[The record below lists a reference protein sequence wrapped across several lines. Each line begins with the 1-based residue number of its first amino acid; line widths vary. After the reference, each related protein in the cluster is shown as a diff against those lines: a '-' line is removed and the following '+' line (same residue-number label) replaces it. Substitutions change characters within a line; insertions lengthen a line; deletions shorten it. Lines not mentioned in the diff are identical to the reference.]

1 MGLGQYSAI
10 CSGLRRFSRARGTIT
25 FEISASSIERAKK
38 KGASTWPFSRKR
50 GLKVGRRSL
59 ISIKFLPK
67 LGKLNPHKKRFKDSA
82 IGLLLEENDQ
92 DGNFRCQNNID
103 VVLKLLDAEVV
114 SNRHVQ
120 PQCRPFET
128 II

>member
-1 MGLGQYSAI
+1 M
-10 CSGLRRFSRARGTIT
+10 R

-38 KGASTWPFSRKR
+38 KGASTGPFSRKS

-59 ISIKFLPK
+59 ISIEFLPK
-67 LGKLNPHKKRFKDSA
+67 LGKLNPQKKRFKDSA

-92 DGNFRCQNNID
+92 DGNFRCHNKIG
-103 VVLKLLDAEVV
+103 VVLQLLDAEVV
-114 SNRHVQ
+114 SNRHVR
-120 PQCRPFET
+120 PHCRPFET